1 MKTLDQYRAVDVGNG
16 ALDLFEAAQAFTAS
30 QVPAMPETPASRET
44 PDGGMLDVTQDPTMQ
59 PLLDP
64 DPHVSKVLA
73 AGQPKLAAMLKGFQS
88 QAEAPEPGFFT
99 KALTLASG
107 QTWETAKSNK
117 AMAVTEA
124 KQLIDEGKF
133 DQAYQRLNYASEG
146 ITEVTS
152 PVEFL
157 APGRAL
163 ASLIGG
169 KTALKVFS
177 AGAPIEYAGTMMFE
191 EVAEDNTLVGLA
203 GMVASG
209 VLAGNVGQRMVN
221 AAEKITA
228 KASAPEQLQEIAI
241 ALKPKSVVGT
251 EAVTTYTRL
260 GAKQAALDDADY
272 LHKFTLG
279 DITDY
284 RVRGAYENLV
294 AELNKQEITP
304 ETAGIVR
311 AIELKLQ
318 GTGEPKLGDY
328 TLEASTQVA
337 PTPPKTILRKGSAAP
352 KAEGTPE
359 STQPQGD
366 TTPVSS
372 TVETPQDVVEAPIGP
387 VEAQGKIPEAPTWD
401 TLKPGDQVTLYRG
414 ESVDN
419 DTNGQ
424 WWTTRRDKAEQF
436 GAVKSAVVPS
446 EFIGKHAVR
455 GHGGAHEF
463 VFPSEGARPA
473 DFKQEPVTLTPDMP
487 LPVSKSVGP
496 DYSPFGEPPAL
507 NADQIKALEQETIEE
522 WFGKPKFNVP
532 GVRKLKQGEKYT
544 RAELD
549 KIHGTVINQY
559 AARMQKLDPALPPDE
574 ALRQA
579 QTKFYDDLAKG
590 IHGEDYKSDV
600 DDLFQTL
607 VSNAKKAKQKVNL
620 DDLRAKAH
628 ELTYQE
634 YVAEYE
640 KALAKKKASV
650 RAQGGIKK
658 KYIEGYTGSVW
669 EDQNMVELNIKVHPE
684 TGSLVYDSAISPPV
698 AGSKTKEPF
707 KSRNFDYGAI
717 KSRADAEH
725 AMKQFIHAGEN
736 ARVWTTVGG
745 NKKKVLPGSEKVRS
759 KGWRYDIEAKKT
771 VDTEGLSDNAYI
783 QVAKM
788 YGWDEMS
795 IPPVQKFDASGKQ
808 ISYTDTEDLIK
819 GFNQYNE
826 FEQSMPGWLR
836 READMQ
842 AEVAPDPRYYA
853 ATLGRAG
860 YINGVKDF
868 LRQKF
873 NLPANA
879 EPWKLTQRV
888 EELAVMQ
895 TKLLEDISLATGTPQ
910 EAFAKRMYL
919 LFKDK
924 ITGSHSLEYAK
935 TVNQARQRELGYYE
949 VLDFQGKRTKN
960 PALQLEADQGKYG
973 MTGTDTPDSQLAD
986 DLDNFDADNPEYDG
1000 SSIRPAN
1007 DADAYEEG
1015 LSIKSKGPGVDPYAQ
1030 YAEERKLYYAKQVN
1044 EIENKFGVRYSDEPY
1059 GSSALGGSGKFNLFK
1074 VNSAADL
1081 MLSLEHLDEALKEA
1095 PVFVDTIAKFG
1106 LTPKPGLPSTQVA
1119 KLGVAIGDAQF
1130 QLDELAERMI
1140 QEPNN
1145 VVATLGFEKMRAI
1158 HQTLVDALTVD
1169 DVSLSAP
1176 KLDQFNFMAT
1186 DDIQMAGN
1194 FGKQIMDNFVMYSK
1208 IGPDTR
1214 VSTLM
1219 AQMYS
1224 TLPTPQAKAKFL
1236 ARANQLDTTNPPM
1249 MAKESIKMRQQLS
1262 KMIEDA
1268 CGRH

>member
-16 ALDLFEAAQAFTAS
+16 ALDLFDAAQAFTAS
-30 QVPAMPETPASRET
+30 QVPATPETPAPQET
-44 PDGGMLDVTQDPTMQ
+44 PDGGMLDVTQDPAMQ
-59 PLLDP
+59 PPLDT

-73 AGQPKLAAMLKGFQS
+73 AGQPKLAAMLKGFQG
-88 QAEAPEPGFFT
+88 QVEAPEPGFFT

-117 AMAVTEA
+117 VMAVTEA

-152 PVEFL
+152 PIEF
-157 APGRAL
+157 AVSGAG
-163 ASLIGG
+163 AAAKIAGA
-169 KTALKVFS
+169 TALKVFV
-177 AGAPIEYAGTMMFE
+177 AGAPIEYAGTMIFE

-221 AAEKITA
+221 AAEKVTTKATTTA
-228 KASAPEQLQEIAI
+228 VTPKQIQKIAI
-241 ALKPKSVVGT
+241 ALKPKSIVGT
-251 EAVTTYTRL
+251 EAVTSYTRL
-260 GAKQAALDDADY
+260 GTKQMAIADADY

-294 AELNKQEITP
+294 TELNKQEITP

-337 PTPPKTILRKGSAAP
+337 PSQPKTILRKGTAVP
-352 KAEGTPE
+352 KAEVTPE
-359 STQPQGD
+359 PTQPQGD

-372 TVETPQDVVEAPIGP
+372 TVETPQDVVDAPVGP
-387 VEAQGKIPEAPTWD
+387 AETQGKIPEAP
-401 TLKPGDQVTLYRG
+401 V
-414 ESVDN
+414 E
-419 DTNGQ
+419 
-424 WWTTRRDKAEQF
+424 TTPE
-436 GAVKSAVVPS
+436 VPVQTP
-446 EFIGKHAVR
+446 EVPVA
-455 GHGGAHEF
+455 
-463 VFPSEGARPA
+463 
-473 DFKQEPVTLTPDMP
+473 QEPVTQTPDMP

-496 DYSPFGEPPAL
+496 DYSPFGEPPTL
-507 NADQIKALEQETIEE
+507 NADQIKALEHETIEE

-532 GVRKLKQGEKYT
+532 GTRELKPGEKYT

-559 AARMQKLDPALPPDE
+559 AARMQKLDPTLPSDE

-590 IHGEDYKSDV
+590 IHGEDYKADV
-600 DDLFQTL
+600 DELFQTL
-607 VSNAKKAKQKVNL
+607 VSNVKKAKQKVNL

-650 RAQGGIKK
+650 RAQGGIKE

-698 AGSKTKEPF
+698 AGSKVKEPF
-707 KSRNFDYGAI
+707 KSRNFDYSVI
-717 KSRADAEH
+717 RSRADAEH

-745 NKKKVLPGSEKVRS
+745 KKKKVLPGSEKVRS
-759 KGWRYDIEAKKT
+759 TGWRYDIEAKKT
-771 VDTEGLSDNAYI
+771 IDTEGLSDNAYI

-795 IPPVQKFDASGKQ
+795 IPPVQKFDAAGKQ

-973 MTGTDTPDSQLAD
+973 MTGTDTPGSQLAD

-1044 EIENKFGVRYSDEPY
+1044 EIENKFGVRYTDEPY

-1095 PVFVDTIAKFG
+1095 PVFVDTVAKFG

-1119 KLGVAIGDAQF
+1119 KLGVAIGDAQL

-1145 VVATLGFEKMRAI
+1145 AVATLGFEKMRAI

-1224 TLPTPQAKAKFL
+1224 ALPTPQAKAKFL